1 MAEAYLK
8 ENGGPIMLSLYEI
21 KPKIWAVVYQRNA
34 HSEIKT
40 LFVGRYRRAWRCH
53 AKLIEEWG

>member
-1 MAEAYLK
+1 
-8 ENGGPIMLSLYEI
+8 MLSLYEI